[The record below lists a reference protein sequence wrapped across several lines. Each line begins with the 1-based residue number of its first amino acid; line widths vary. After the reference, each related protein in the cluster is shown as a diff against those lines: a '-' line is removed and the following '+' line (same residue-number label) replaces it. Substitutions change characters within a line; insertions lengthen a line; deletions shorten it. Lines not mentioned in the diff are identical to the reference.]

1 MSVKFQDYPEM
12 VDQLARGGFDAVQT
26 TALVVFVGR
35 LYSGQNDLLEEVRSE
50 MREEFAAVRSEF
62 SGHFEKSRQDS
73 DQGIQGLEARLTR
86 KIDEASER
94 TDGKIERIWR
104 MMIGVF
110 ASMVVAMVGTL
121 LVFTLRLLG
130 AL

>member
-50 MREEFAAVRSEF
+50 MREEFAAVR
-62 SGHFEKSRQDS
+62 RDS
-73 DQGIQGLEARLTR
+73 DQSIQGLEERLTR

>member
-50 MREEFAAVRSEF
+50 MREEFAAVRR
-62 SGHFEKSRQDS
+62 GS
-73 DQGIQGLEARLTR
+73 DQSIQGLEARLTR